1 MSTTALTSNEAF
13 VEAHVQKHLKRAEA
27 GQLEKLEMTKVNKA
41 IHSAGG
47 ELAVFEMVARGMTKK
62 RLLEL
67 LCISSEAFDRW
78 VKKSAERAATYSRAR
93 EAGADALA
101 DETLQIAD
109 EAEPQTAHVAKL
121 RIEARKWLAGKMNP
135 AVYGEKQGPTVTL
148 NLGDMALDSLR
159 KRPASGVI
167 DV

>member
-1 MSTTALTSNEAF
+1 MTTDALTSNEAF
-13 VEAHVQKHLKRAEA
+13 VEAHVQKHVKRAEA

-47 ELAVFEMVARGMTKK
+47 ELAVFEMVARGMTK
-62 RLLEL
+62 RRMLEL
-67 LCISSEAFDRW
+67 LNISSDAFDRW
-78 VKKSAERAATYSRAR
+78 VKKSTERAATYSRAR

-109 EAEPQTAHVAKL
+109 EAEPQTAQVAKL

-135 AVYGEKQGPTVTL
+135 AVYGEKAGTTVNL
-148 NLGDMALDSLR
+148 SLGDMALDSLR
-159 KRPASGVI
+159 KRSTSVVI

>member
-1 MSTTALTSNEAF
+1 M
-13 VEAHVQKHLKRAEA
+13 
-27 GQLEKLEMTKVNKA
+27 
-41 IHSAGG
+41 
-47 ELAVFEMVARGMTKK
+47 FEMVARGMTK
-62 RLLEL
+62 RRMLEL
-67 LCISSEAFDRW
+67 LNISSESFDRW

-109 EAEPQTAHVAKL
+109 EAEPQTAQVAKL

-135 AVYGEKQGPTVTL
+135 AVYGEKAGTTVNL
-148 NLGDMALDSLR
+148 SLGDMALDTLR
-159 KRPASGVI
+159 RRSTSVVI